1 MNFKHDILAAGRCR
15 VPTDLNLETHIKIVK
30 NVQRLEF
37 GERRVFRDGEF
48 LIVEALAGVANLQI
62 EPNLEILKD

>member
-1 MNFKHDILAAGRCR
+1 M
-15 VPTDLNLETHIKIVK
+15 K

-48 LIVEALAGVANLQI
+48 LIAEALVGVANLQI
-62 EPNLEILKD
+62 DPDLQILKD

>member
-1 MNFKHDILAAGRCR
+1 M
-15 VPTDLNLETHIKIVK
+15 PTDLNLETHIKIVK
-30 NVQRLEF
+30 NVQRLDF

-62 EPNLEILKD
+62 EPNLQILKD